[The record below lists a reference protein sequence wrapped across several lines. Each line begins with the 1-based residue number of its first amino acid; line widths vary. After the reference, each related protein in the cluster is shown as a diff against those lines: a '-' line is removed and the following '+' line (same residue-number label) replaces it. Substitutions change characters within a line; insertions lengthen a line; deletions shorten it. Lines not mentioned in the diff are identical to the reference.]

1 MLLYKELV
9 LKMTVIFK
17 WGDTVAPIRAVW
29 FGGQTICL
37 FPSEYLSRGM

>member
-17 WGDTVAPIRAVW
+17 WGYIVPRIRAVW
-29 FGGQTICL
+29 FGGQTNCL